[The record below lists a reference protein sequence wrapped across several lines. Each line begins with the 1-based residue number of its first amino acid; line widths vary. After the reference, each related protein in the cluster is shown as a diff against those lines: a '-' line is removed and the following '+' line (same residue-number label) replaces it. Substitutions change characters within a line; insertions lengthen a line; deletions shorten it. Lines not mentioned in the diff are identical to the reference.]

1 MSLHFVLFIFI
12 NDHLQ
17 NISKIFAIQ
26 VHANTVLDAVNMK
39 IYGNRR
45 EYLVHIQIR
54 VNECLYV
61 QTSVTFAS
69 TKSVLPT
76 SCKQHER

>member
-1 MSLHFVLFIFI
+1 MSLNFVLFFLIY
-12 NDHLQ
+12 DHLQ

-26 VHANTVLDAVNMK
+26 VHANTLDDVNMK

-54 VNECLYV
+54 TN
-61 QTSVTFAS
+61 T
-69 TKSVLPT
+69 
-76 SCKQHER
+76 CK